1 MSGLLIQRPMPFVDY
16 LPVSYHVVGRVHCS
30 GAPGRGRV
38 RVGALVILN
47 TWVLTNE
54 RRVLREY

>member
-54 RRVLREY
+54 RRV